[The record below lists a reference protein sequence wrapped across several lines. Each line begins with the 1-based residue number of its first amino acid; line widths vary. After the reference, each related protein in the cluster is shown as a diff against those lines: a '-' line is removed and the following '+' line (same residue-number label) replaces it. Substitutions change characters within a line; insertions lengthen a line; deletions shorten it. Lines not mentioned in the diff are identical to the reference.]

1 VLIAEGVAFRDRS
14 LVPIWEKVLAGDR
27 LDFEDG
33 VTLLRTVDLPALGRM
48 ADHVARARNGD
59 RVQFVVN
66 RQINPTNLCVL
77 SCVFCDFAAK
87 PGDAH
92 AYDPHLSK
100 RGWWQSVIGPGEA
113 IDVDR
118 YFVVCANVL
127 GGCQGSTG
135 PASLNPATGRRW
147 AASFPPVTIRDMVRT
162 QARLADHLGVK
173 RWLCV
178 VGGSMGGMQALEW
191 GAMYPARVRS
201 IAPLAVGC
209 SASPW
214 QIGWSAVGRAAIAM
228 DPRWR
233 GGEYYDAEPGD
244 GPHEGLALARAV
256 AQITYRSDEL
266 FAERFGRSLVRPNEQ
281 FGLWDR
287 FGVEGYL
294 DYHGEKLVRRF
305 DANTYLLLNKSMD
318 THDIG
323 RGRGGLQRAVAR
335 IAVPVL
341 TVSISSDTLYP
352 PRQQTE
358 LRDLL
363 VAADG
368 DCRYVLLESPHGHDG
383 FLVETRAV
391 SAALAEFLESVE
403 KDHTAPGTG

>member
-1 VLIAEGVAFRDRS
+1 MAEERGAPRPSRLAAGLPVSGAWQPGDPPEDRRFFRLRTGRPFVLESGDS
-14 LVPIWEKVLAGDR
+14 L
-27 LDFEDG
+27 DG
-33 VTLLRTVDLPALGRM
+33 VTVAYETWGTLDGDGSNAVLVCHAL
-48 ADHVARARNGD
+48 
-59 RVQFVVN
+59 
-66 RQINPTNLCVL
+66 T
-77 SCVFCDFAAK
+77 
-87 PGDAH
+87 GDAH
-92 AYDPHLSK
+92 AYDPQHSN
-100 RGWWQSVIGPGEA
+100 RGWWQGVIGPGEA
-113 IDVDR
+113 LDVER

-127 GGCQGSTG
+127 GGCQGTTG
-135 PASLNPATGRRW
+135 PASLNPATGRPW
-147 AASFPPVTIRDMVRT
+147 AAAFPPVTIRDMVRI
-162 QARLADHLGVK
+162 QARLSDHLGVK
-173 RWLCV
+173 QWLCV

-209 SASPW
+209 AASPW
-214 QIGWSAVGRAAIAM
+214 QIAWSAVGRAAIAL

-233 GGEYYDAEPGD
+233 GGEYYEAPPGE

-266 FAERFGRSLVRPNEQ
+266 FAERFGRSLVSPNEQ

-305 DANTYLLLNKSMD
+305 DANSYLVLNKSMD
-318 THDIG
+318 THDLG

-335 IAVPVL
+335 ITVPVL

-358 LRDLL
+358 LRDLV

-368 DCRYVLLESPHGHDG
+368 DCRYVMVESPHGHDG
-383 FLVETRAV
+383 FLVEAEAV
-391 SAALAEFLESVE
+391 SAALADFLEDVE
-403 KDHTAPGTG
+403 KRRSPAALG

>member
-1 VLIAEGVAFRDRS
+1 MASDRGAPRPAGGLPPTGAWQEGDPAEGRRFFTPPAGRPFVLESGDSLDSVTVAYETWGTLDDDAS
-14 LVPIWEKVLAGDR
+14 NAVLVCH
-27 LDFEDG
+27 
-33 VTLLRTVDLPALGRM
+33 AL
-48 ADHVARARNGD
+48 
-59 RVQFVVN
+59 
-66 RQINPTNLCVL
+66 T
-77 SCVFCDFAAK
+77 
-87 PGDAH
+87 GDAH
-92 AYDPHLSK
+92 AYDPGQSK
-100 RGWWQSVIGPGEA
+100 RGWWQGVVGPGEA
-113 IDVDR
+113 LDVRR

-127 GGCQGSTG
+127 GGCQGTTG

-147 AASFPPVTIRDMVRT
+147 AATFPPVTVRDMVRV
-162 QARLADHLGVK
+162 QARLADSLGVK
-173 RWLCV
+173 QWLCV

-209 SASPW
+209 AASPW

-233 GGEYYDAEPGD
+233 GGEYYEAPPGE

-256 AQITYRSDEL
+256 AQITYRSDDL
-266 FAERFGRSLVRPNEQ
+266 FTERFGRSLVRPNEL

-305 DANTYLLLNKSMD
+305 DANSYLLLNKAMD
-318 THDIG
+318 THDLG

-335 IAVPVL
+335 ITAPVL
-341 TVSISSDTLYP
+341 TVSISSDGLYP

-358 LRDLL
+358 LRDLV

-368 DCRYVLLESPHGHDG
+368 DCRYVLVESPHGHDG
-383 FLVETRAV
+383 FLVETEALSAV
-391 SAALAEFLESVE
+391 LAEFLEDVE
-403 KDHTAPGTG
+403 KGRSPAVVG

>member
-1 VLIAEGVAFRDRS
+1 MTEGAGAARPPRPGAGLPATGAWQEDDPVGARRFFDFDTERS
-14 LVPIWEKVLAGDR
+14 FILESGHAL
-27 LDFEDG
+27 DG
-33 VTLLRTVDLPALGRM
+33 VTIAYETWGTLDGDGSNAVLICHALT
-48 ADHVARARNGD
+48 GD
-59 RVQFVVN
+59 
-66 RQINPTNLCVL
+66 
-77 SCVFCDFAAK
+77 S
-87 PGDAH
+87 H

-100 RGWWQSVIGPGEA
+100 RGWWQGVIGPGEA
-113 IDVDR
+113 IDVNR

-127 GGCQGSTG
+127 GGCQGTTG
-135 PASLNPATGRRW
+135 PASRDPSTGRRW

-162 QARLADHLGVK
+162 QARLADHLGVR

-178 VGGSMGGMQALEW
+178 IGGSMGGMQALEW
-191 GAMYPARVRS
+191 GTMYPGRVRS

-214 QIGWSAVGRAAIAM
+214 QIGWSAVGRAAIAL
-228 DPRWR
+228 DPHWR
-233 GGEYYDAEPGD
+233 GGDYYDAAPDE

-256 AQITYRSDEL
+256 AQITYRSEEL
-266 FAERFGRSLVRPNEQ
+266 FAERFGRSLMRAGEQ

-287 FGVEGYL
+287 FSVEGYL

-305 DANTYLLLNKSMD
+305 DANSYLLLNKAMD

-335 IAVPVL
+335 ITAPVL
-341 TVSISSDTLYP
+341 VVSISSDALYP
-352 PRQQTE
+352 PRQQAE

-368 DCRYVLLESPHGHDG
+368 DCRYVLVESPHGHDG
-383 FLVETRAV
+383 FLVETGAV
-391 SAALAEFLESVE
+391 SAALAEFLEYVE
-403 KDHTAPGTG
+403 KSSRPAGVG

>member
-1 VLIAEGVAFRDRS
+1 MTEERDLSRPPRLAAGLPVTGAWQEGD
-14 LVPIWEKVLAGDR
+14 PPGDR
-27 LDFEDG
+27 HFFTLPGDRPFVLEDG
-33 VTLLRTVDLPALGRM
+33 SALDSVTLAYETWGTLDGDASNAILVCHAL
-48 ADHVARARNGD
+48 
-59 RVQFVVN
+59 
-66 RQINPTNLCVL
+66 T
-77 SCVFCDFAAK
+77 
-87 PGDAH
+87 GDAH
-92 AYDPHLSK
+92 AYDAHQSR
-100 RGWWQSVIGPGEA
+100 RGWWQGVIGPGEA
-113 IDVDR
+113 IDTER

-127 GGCQGSTG
+127 GGCQGTTG
-135 PASLNPATGRRW
+135 PASPNPATGRRW
-147 AASFPPVTIRDMVRT
+147 AAAFPPITIRDMVRT
-162 QARLADHLGVK
+162 QAHLADHLGVK
-173 RWLCV
+173 QWLCV

-214 QIGWSAVGRAAIAM
+214 QIGWSAVGRTAIAL

-233 GGEYYDAEPGD
+233 GGEYYDAPAGE

-287 FGVEGYL
+287 YSVEGYL

-305 DANTYLLLNKSMD
+305 DANSYLVLNKAMD
-318 THDIG
+318 THDLG

-335 IAVPVL
+335 ISAPVL
-341 TVSISSDTLYP
+341 TLSISSDTLYP

-358 LRDLL
+358 LRDLV

-368 DCRYVLLESPHGHDG
+368 DCRYVVVESPHGHDG
-383 FLVETRAV
+383 FLVETAPV
-391 SAALAEFLESVE
+391 SAALAELLEDVE
-403 KDHTAPGTG
+403 KAGPLSAAG

>member
-1 VLIAEGVAFRDRS
+1 MAEDPGASRPARLAAGLPVSGAWQSGDPAEDRRFFTLPAGRHFVLESGDLLDSVTVAYETWGTLDDDASNAVLICH
-14 LVPIWEKVLAGDR
+14 
-27 LDFEDG
+27 
-33 VTLLRTVDLPALGRM
+33 AL
-48 ADHVARARNGD
+48 
-59 RVQFVVN
+59 
-66 RQINPTNLCVL
+66 T
-77 SCVFCDFAAK
+77 
-87 PGDAH
+87 GDAH
-92 AYDPHLSK
+92 AYDPHQSK
-100 RGWWQSVIGPGEA
+100 RGWWQGVVGPGEA
-113 IDVDR
+113 LDVRR

-127 GGCQGSTG
+127 GGCQGTTG

-147 AASFPPVTIRDMVRT
+147 AATFPPITIRDMVRV

-173 RWLCV
+173 QWLCV
-178 VGGSMGGMQALEW
+178 IGGSMGGMQALEW

-209 SASPW
+209 AASPW
-214 QIGWSAVGRAAIAM
+214 QIGWSAVGRAAIAL

-233 GGEYYDAEPGD
+233 GGEYYEASPGE

-305 DANTYLLLNKSMD
+305 DANSYLLLNKSMD
-318 THDIG
+318 THDLG

-335 IAVPVL
+335 ITAPVL
-341 TVSISSDTLYP
+341 TVSISSDGLYP

-358 LRDLL
+358 LRDLV

-368 DCRYVLLESPHGHDG
+368 DCRYVLVDSPHGHDG
-383 FLVETRAV
+383 FLVETEAV
-391 SAALAEFLESVE
+391 SAVLAEFLEDVE
-403 KDHTAPGTG
+403 KGRSPAVPG